1 MESRTEPCS
10 SRLLAP
16 SPAIG
21 HRFKAYGAPWRG
33 RFGQLY
39 VATIPQSLHPSP
51 NRTSLRFF
59 PVSPPDFTGSIRDSR
74 CVLVS
79 FRGCSETA
87 VQMARRSKRAV
98 HTTRWDS
105 NIDLRNY
112 SLSLFFS
119 LFISFFRRSSFGDV
133 EWEIVIF
140 NIVILFFRKNYFW
153 NKWLWFVMWWMF

>member
-1 MESRTEPCS
+1 MRAIGPGPGKGNGRRNGKQRGGWKGGVAETSRGNRNRLDRPFFGGTSVESRTEPCS

-98 HTTRWDS
+98 HTTR
-105 NIDLRNY
+105 
-112 SLSLFFS
+112 
-119 LFISFFRRSSFGDV
+119 
-133 EWEIVIF
+133 
-140 NIVILFFRKNYFW
+140 
-153 NKWLWFVMWWMF
+153 